1 MMVRMRR
8 RPVFMMMSRIAVTI
22 VQVMMMMAL
31 W

>member
-8 RPVFMMMSRIAVTI
+8 RAVFMMMSRIAVTI